1 VSTLRRN
8 EAPWMSDRKA
18 ATSGRQPI
26 DRWAGQRDS
35 GAVGIDEV
43 IEQYHLACDAFAT
56 GDPEPIK
63 ALCTRSDDSLLANPF
78 GGFSRGWDEVSRA
91 LDFASSNFRDGLPV
105 RFEEVTRYA
114 GADLVV
120 LFEHEQWETKVGG
133 RDELSPWE
141 LRVTTTFRAG
151 TDGWRWLSR
160 HADPLMT
167 PHQDGP
173 IRPSR

>member
-1 VSTLRRN
+1 
-8 EAPWMSDRKA
+8 M
-18 ATSGRQPI
+18 
-26 DRWAGQRDS
+26 
-35 GAVGIDEV
+35 
-43 IEQYHLACDAFAT
+43 
-56 GDPEPIK
+56 
-63 ALCTRSDDSLLANPF
+63 ANPF
-78 GGFSRGWDEVSRA
+78 GGYSRGWDEVSRA

-114 GADLVV
+114 GADLV
-120 LFEHEQWETKVGG
+120 FEREQWETKVGG

-167 PHQDGP
+167 PHPDGP
-173 IRPSR
+173 IRPSK